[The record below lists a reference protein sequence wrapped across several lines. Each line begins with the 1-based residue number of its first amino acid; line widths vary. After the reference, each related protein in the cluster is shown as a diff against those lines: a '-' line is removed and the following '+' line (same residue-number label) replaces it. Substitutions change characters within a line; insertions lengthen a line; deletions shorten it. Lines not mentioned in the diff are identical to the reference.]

1 MERNVRQTWSNGA
14 GVEENDR
21 LAGNLRRLTDEIKY
35 KNKFT
40 GAECARRVTLAYH
53 LTRKNGA
60 PDFIALMTEADRLN
74 YYKQGGANNA
84 GEPGDQWVDSTDAG
98 VTKKG
103 FLDRVFSESTF
114 SKILNGGHPA
124 TLPFITSFCNAFNVP
139 AELVFDGIFN
149 FNFIYTTR
157 RGFDWQGLAHTAK
170 HDLFVSAATLSN
182 YNEGKADFMELS
194 ERISIRFLMQ
204 NLFDREILNGYA
216 RMRYKSLKIEKY
228 TAARQLV
235 LNDFFDALG
244 NKKGIAIA
252 LSDRITP
259 MAFFAADIVEQS
271 DASFIMVRHYLHER
285 DSLLETI
292 SYITKPGS
300 PVYETAKGQIE
311 ELWKH
316 SEKQQAFNV
325 LY

>member
-1 MERNVRQTWSNGA
+1 MDKNVRQTWSNGA
-14 GVEENDR
+14 GIEENDR
-21 LAGNLRRLTDEIKY
+21 LADNLRGITEGIKY

-53 LTRKNGA
+53 LSRTRDT
-60 PDFIALMTEADRLN
+60 PDFISLMTEADRLN
-74 YYKQGGANNA
+74 YYKQGGVNDA
-84 GEPGDQWVDSTDAG
+84 GEPGDQWVDYSDGG

-103 FLDRVFSESTF
+103 FLDRIFSESTF
-114 SKILNGGHPA
+114 SKILNGSHPA
-124 TLPFITSFCNAFNVP
+124 TLPFIAAFCKAFNVP
-139 AELVFDGIFN
+139 PELVYDGIFN

-157 RGFDWQGLAHTAK
+157 RGFDWQSLAHTAK
-170 HDLFVSAATLSN
+170 HDLFVSAGTLSK
-182 YNEGKADFMELS
+182 YNEGKMDFAELS
-194 ERISIRFLMQ
+194 EKISIRFLMQ

-235 LNDFFDALG
+235 LNDFFNALG
-244 NKKGIAIA
+244 SKKGITIA

-259 MAFFAADIVEQS
+259 MAFFAADILEES
-271 DASFIMVRHYLHER
+271 DASFIMVQHYLHER
-285 DSLLETI
+285 DSLHETI

-300 PVYETAKGQIE
+300 PVFETAKGQIE

-316 SEKQQAFNV
+316 SEKQQSTV
-325 LY
+325 D